1 MNSVTKPNFK
11 VIFTKFRTYGSRKQ
25 CMESTEKTHTLTS
38 TQMHC
43 YLNPAK
49 IDRIRVCL
57 DIAYF
62 VETEKLLLKVL

>member
-1 MNSVTKPNFK
+1 VNSTIKPNFK
-11 VIFTKFRTYGSRKQ
+11 VIFAEFRTCGSHKQ
-25 CMESTEKTHTLTS
+25 CMGSTVKTQTSTS

-62 VETEKLLLKVL
+62 VKTEKLLLKVL